1 MMRYPKALVLL
12 LAAGSALSC
21 KAGES
26 KSAVSTSGNARS
38 DVAQA
43 AGPLDA
49 CALMLKADVDAAFA
63 PRVFGDGEKGV
74 GDVAGSATLAA
85 VSGCTFSSPGAS
97 AKEMMTVS
105 ILARRAP
112 DDQTGMTVAMAKDGA
127 VQLNATPVDV
137 PGLGEAAYWINLG
150 SSTRPI
156 IQLNVLKG
164 KRLWLIFSATASP
177 LGTDTALA
185 GLAQVARAALGRL

>member
-12 LAAGSALSC
+12 LAACSALSC

-26 KSAVSTSGNARS
+26 KSAVSTSGNAQS
-38 DVAQA
+38 DVAPT

-85 VSGCTFSSPGAS
+85 VSGCTFVSRGAS

-105 ILARRAP
+105 VLARRAP
-112 DDQTGMTVAMAKDGA
+112 DDETGMTVAMAKDGA
-127 VQLNATPVDV
+127 VKLNATPVDV
-137 PGLGEAAYWINLG
+137 PGLGDAAYWVNLG

-164 KRLWLIFSATASP
+164 KRFWLIFSATASQ

-185 GLAQVARAALGRL
+185 GLTQVARATLGRL

>member
-12 LAAGSALSC
+12 LAACAALSC
-21 KAGES
+21 TAGES
-26 KSAVSTSGNARS
+26 KTTVSTSGNAQS

-49 CALMLKADVDAAFA
+49 CALVLKTDVDAAFA
-63 PRVFGDGEKGV
+63 PRLFGEGEKGV

-85 VSGCTFSSPGAS
+85 VSGCSFISRGAS

-105 ILARRAP
+105 VLARRAP

-137 PGLGEAAYWINLG
+137 PGLGDGAYWINLG

-156 IQLNVLKG
+156 IQLNVLNG

-177 LGTDTALA
+177 LETDAALT
-185 GLAQVARAALGRL
+185 GLTQVARATLGRL

>member
-1 MMRYPKALVLL
+1 MGRVR
-12 LAAGSALSC
+12 SN
-21 KAGES
+21 
-26 KSAVSTSGNARS
+26 VVQST
-38 DVAQA
+38 
-43 AGPLDA
+43 GPLDA

-112 DDQTGMTVAMAKDGA
+112 DDQTGMTVAMAKAGA

-164 KRLWLIFSATASP
+164 KRLWLIFSVTASP

-185 GLAQVARAALGRL
+185 GLTQVARAALGRL

>member
-26 KSAVSTSGNARS
+26 KSTVSTSGNAQS

-85 VSGCTFSSPGAS
+85 VSGCSFSSPGAS
-97 AKEMMTVS
+97 AKERLTVS
-105 ILARRAP
+105 ILVRRAP
-112 DDQTGMTVAMAKDGA
+112 DDKTGMTVAMAKDGA
-127 VQLNATPVDV
+127 VKLNASPVDM
-137 PGLGEAAYWINLG
+137 PGLGDAAYWVNLG

-164 KRLWLIFSATASP
+164 KRLWLIFSATASQ

-185 GLAQVARAALGRL
+185 GLTQVARTTLGRL